1 MTESKV
7 VDIIRLVMSRLR
19 QGDTLNSINL
29 DIKDKYDISDVNAAY
44 SWLVSKYPEVTNDG
58 FEMPKFPVP
67 QRLLHFAERMI
78 IGKEEYGF
86 LLELVSNDIISVLDM
101 EQIIERV
108 MLGKS
113 PQLDMDM
120 LKSHVAKV
128 LLKKDSRPKSFRSMK
143 IKKDRL
149 H

>member
-7 VDIIRLVMSRLR
+7 VDIIRLVMNRLR
-19 QGDTLNSINL
+19 HGDTLTSINL
-29 DIKDKYDISDVNAAY
+29 DIKDKYDTSDVNAAY

-58 FEMPKFPVP
+58 FEMPKFPIP

-78 IGKEEYGF
+78 IGKDEYGF

-108 MLGKS
+108 MLGKT
-113 PQLDMDM
+113 PQLDMDT

-128 LLKKDSRPKSFRSMK
+128 LLKKESKPKSFRSLK
-143 IKKDRL
+143 SNKDRL